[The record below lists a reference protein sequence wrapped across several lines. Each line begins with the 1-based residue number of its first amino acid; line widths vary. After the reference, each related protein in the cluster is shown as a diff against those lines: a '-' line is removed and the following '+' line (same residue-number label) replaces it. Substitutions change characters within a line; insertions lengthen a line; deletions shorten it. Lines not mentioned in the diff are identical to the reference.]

1 MRLVLFIILIFS
13 LFSCSTGNNIPERKN
28 GPGSFITGKSEQG
41 ISLSEI
47 SGITDKNSG
56 IGLPINAL
64 LWRASLDILSTIP
77 LDDVDTFGGTIVTE
91 WYQLDKTSDERIKMT
106 AFVLDRELRADGIRV
121 VVYVQK
127 RIGNSWQDSGTDS
140 EMGKQI
146 EELILTRARE
156 IRASGYIET
165 TN

>member
-1 MRLVLFIILIFS
+1 MRNPIIIATLLS
-13 LFSCSTGNNIPERKN
+13 LTACVSGNSPAPEKE
-28 GPGSFITGKSEQG
+28 GPGSIITGRAEQG
-41 ISLSEI
+41 VKLSDLM
-47 SGITDKNSG
+47 GQNAQNNGT
-56 IGLPINAL
+56 GLPINAL
-64 LWRASLDILSTIP
+64 LWRASLDIMSTIP

-127 RIGNSWQDSGTDS
+127 RIGNSWRDSGIDS

-146 EELILTRARE
+146 EDLILTRARE
-156 IRASGYIET
+156 IRTSGYIET

>member
-1 MRLVLFIILIFS
+1 M
-13 LFSCSTGNNIPERKN
+13 
-28 GPGSFITGKSEQG
+28 ITGRAEQG
-41 ISLSEI
+41 VTLKEFAKINQ
-47 SGITDKNSG
+47 KNSG
-56 IGLPINAL
+56 VGLPINAL

-91 WYQLDKTSDERIKMT
+91 WYQLKKTSDERIKMT

-127 RIGNSWQDSGTDS
+127 RIGDNWQDSGIDA
-140 EMGKQI
+140 EMGKQM
-146 EELILTRARE
+146 EEVILTRARE
-156 IRASGYIET
+156 IRASSNIQT

>member
-1 MRLVLFIILIFS
+1 MRLFAMFTILLGLFA
-13 LFSCSTGNNIPERKN
+13 CSGNTPTASE
-28 GPGSFITGKSEQG
+28 GPGSIITGKAKQG
-41 ISLSEI
+41 VSLKD
-47 SGITDKNSG
+47 ITELGNSQNSSV
-56 IGLPINAL
+56 GLPINAL
-64 LWRASLDILSTIP
+64 LWRASLDIMSTIP
-77 LDDVDTFGGTIVTE
+77 LDDIDTFGGTIVTE
-91 WYQLDKTSDERIKMT
+91 WYQLNKTSDERIKMT

-127 RIGNSWQDSGTDS
+127 RIGNDWQDSGTDS

-156 IRASGYIET
+156 IRASGNVQT